1 MKLYIPILPT
11 IIVLAAVSSLSA
23 QRITNSELERVKSE
37 CSIEFFKDAD
47 LKFSKRNGGETQYWG
62 EIPFRKIL
70 ADCPDTPFREEIV
83 SKLHVIEE
91 ERGARDL
98 LLAKYYLEMYWKTGR
113 GLKGAQSRLLSIVRR
128 SPSFSRLD
136 EVRFWLDYI
145 SSFPPDE
152 QP

>member
-1 MKLYIPILPT
+1 MKLYIPILPA
-11 IIVLAAVSSLSA
+11 IIVLAAFSNLYS
-23 QRITNSELERVKSE
+23 QRAASSELEQVKSE

-47 LKFSKRNGGETQYWG
+47 LKFSKRNGGETIFWG

-70 ADCPDTPFREEIV
+70 ADCPDSPFREEIV
-83 SKLHVIEE
+83 AKLHIIEE

-98 LLAKYYLEMYWKTGR
+98 ILAKYYLEMYWKTGR

-145 SSFPPDE
+145 SNFPPDE